1 MPLRY
6 VLFLGC
12 LQLAAFGGAAQRLE
26 RPRLPARQLACTIE
40 PIAKEYYQGEP
51 IIFRVRIQNKAD
63 STLTLAYALDGSEAL
78 FRAPAAYFVAR
89 QLRPAQLP
97 AAGSRC
103 GILHSIDSSAF
114 IRLPPQASFNP
125 LLKVAQVEFQIPQ
138 IYPTLPAGDYE
149 ITFHYSTLEAE
160 QNQWM
165 GDNTYWPPQAGQTP
179 ESLRARH
186 WSAMHRQ
193 LRRVPRVSIVS
204 NAVRVHV
211 QKARPAAAQLGGE

>member
-1 MPLRY
+1 MSLRY

-12 LQLAAFGGAAQRLE
+12 LQLAALPGAAQRQE
-26 RPRLPARQLACTIE
+26 RPRVPARQLACTIE

-63 STLTLAYALDGSEAL
+63 SALTLVYALDGSEAL
-78 FRAPAAYFVAR
+78 FRAPAAYFMAR

-103 GILHSIDSSAF
+103 GILNSLDSTDF
-114 IRLPPQASFNP
+114 IKLQPQASFNP

-138 IYPTLPAGDYE
+138 VYPTLPAGDYE
-149 ITFHYSTLEAE
+149 ITFHYSTLEPE
-160 QNQWM
+160 QKRWM
-165 GDNTYWPPQAGQTP
+165 GDNNYWPQHAGQTQ
-179 ESLRARH
+179 ESLRAQH
-186 WSAMHRQ
+186 WSAMQRQ
-193 LRRVPRVSIVS
+193 LRRVPRVSLVS

-211 QKARPAAAQLGGE
+211 QQARPAAAQLGGE